1 MLKRHNKHCSIEI
14 LFQFT
19 GLSNT
24 VAMLSSQFTRSL
36 LLFLQGWT
44 TPPPSPPL
52 PSPPSSPPHSSNQG
66 KCSKASQVLIWYTT
80 QEPHI
85 KGKRWQPCPVL
96 YYLPHFLPVLFLGFI
111 LPGLKFLVHFLHFF
125 LQILLCFC
133 LHLDNLKRKFQK
145 WCYSI

>member
-36 LLFLQGWT
+36 LLFVKSERLWEVQQGIT
-44 TPPPSPPL
+44 SLDSIYNTGIPTKQTPLS
-52 PSPPSSPPHSSNQG
+52 
-66 KCSKASQVLIWYTT
+66 C
-80 QEPHI
+80 HI

-96 YYLPHFLPVLFLGFI
+96 YYLPHFLPVFFLGFI